1 MIAAIVTDE
10 SYEILEEIN
19 RRKLFELE
27 RLAAQTASAAQR
39 QIEKGKKSYEKIVV
53 EVEAI
58 RHGNV
63 EAVIDLI
70 ERLQTTTTAKII
82 VLAQGYDPEGSVIKD
97 IISIGVEQSNV
108 VTSSGLW
115 LKKRVQE
122 LLQQSSLAV
131 GTNCPS
137 TVEATASAAPTPT
150 PTPVAPV
157 PVKAIPEP
165 ATKILLEEVQ
175 APAQIDRAAAKK
187 MLLPKPPIAAPATRA
202 IMIAFAGA
210 GNRIGTTTQAMQMFL
225 FLVASGYKAALVEMS
240 DASVLS
246 AYSANPEFC
255 PEHYKVKGL
264 DLFRTRNSLLH
275 AKNAFQYLVLDYGS
289 FTEISDPTSFLEKDY
304 KIICTGVKP
313 QESAE
318 LEPVFEADDGSLM
331 YCFSFVPDVD
341 KAEVVE
347 LMKGRKV
354 YFSAP
359 TFDYWTYCGEDDTYR
374 ALLDLAPNTE
384 NKLGGLFKRK

>member
-1 MIAAIVTDE
+1 MVAAIVTNE
-10 SYEILEEIN
+10 TYAILEEIN

-27 RLAAQTASAAQR
+27 KLSVSNAFAAQR
-39 QIEKGKKSYEKIVV
+39 KVEKSKQTYEQIVV
-53 EVEAI
+53 EVDAI

-70 ERLQTTTTAKII
+70 ERLKTTTTATII
-82 VLAQGYDPEGSVIKD
+82 VLAQDYDREGSVVKD
-97 IISIGVEQSNV
+97 IVSIGIEQNNV
-108 VTSSGLW
+108 ITSSGLW
-115 LKKRVQE
+115 LKKEVQR
-122 LLQQSSLAV
+122 LLQSKGL
-131 GTNCPS
+131 
-137 TVEATASAAPTPT
+137 EACETYQA
-150 PTPVAPV
+150 
-157 PVKAIPEP
+157 P
-165 ATKILLEEVQ
+165 ATIQEIVPAATPIEEQHPQ
-175 APAQIDRAAAKK
+175 APAQVNRAAAKK
-187 MLLPKPPIAAPATRA
+187 GLLPKPPIAQPAAKA
-202 IMIAFAGA
+202 ITIAFAGA

-225 FLVASGYKAALVEMS
+225 FLVAAGYKAALIEMS
-240 DASVLS
+240 DKSVLS

-275 AKNAFQYLVLDYGS
+275 AKNDFQYLVLDYGS
-289 FTEISDPTSFLEKDY
+289 FTEISDATSFLEKDY

-318 LEPVFEADDGSLM
+318 LEPVFAADDSSLM

-374 ALLDLAPNTE
+374 ALLDLVPNTE